1 MIGTGF
7 PSNDLLNALAKQ
19 SLGNS
24 YEQLAYQA
32 QAHDAALRRVR
43 DLDVAKTLLS
53 PPQMQLD
60 LQKAI
65 GLLSSPQTDSLA
77 ALMGQAESWQSAA
90 RALNSSAH
98 QSIRAAQDAFDR
110 NRKAIESMARLASSA
125 MSQRVTDTLWPMQQ
139 LVESQLESAKSARRM
154 IERINAQLGARLDSA
169 RIAYP
174 AQNLEDLLDQWTE
187 PDRVVTDHSAFY
199 DLEPNADERT
209 SPEELR
215 QEAEQIERAVGAVP
229 EYPWQGSRQ
238 AAKQWREMILF
249 YIALLTF
256 IQGLA
261 SDSYALYQAHSEAR
275 QSQAQE
281 KIEAARHQA
290 QLAVLHSIDGSIQR
304 LQDHLVAA
312 SPECV
317 VHGKGASVRSRP
329 GEGYILGRVYPN
341 QVVRVTG
348 KAGRWAKVR
357 YTDHV
362 DGREVEGWLLKHYLK
377 PFSGSREPSQ
387 LCPLSG

>member
-1 MIGTGF
+1 MVSTGF
-7 PSNDLLNALAKQ
+7 PSNDLLNAMAKQ

-24 YEQLAYQA
+24 YMQLADQA
-32 QAHDAALRRVR
+32 QVHDAALRRVR
-43 DLDVAKTLLS
+43 DLDLAKALLS

-77 ALMGQAESWQSAA
+77 ALTGQAESWRSAA
-90 RALNSSAH
+90 RALNSSAL
-98 QSIRAAQDAFDR
+98 QSIRVAQDAFDR
-110 NRKAIESMARLASSA
+110 NRKAIESVARLASSA
-125 MSQRVTDTLWPMQQ
+125 AALHITDTLWPMQH
-139 LVESQLESAKSARRM
+139 LVKSQLESAQSARRM
-154 IERINAQLGARLDSA
+154 IERINAQIGVNLDAA
-169 RIAYP
+169 RIAHP
-174 AQNLEDLLDQWTE
+174 PQKLQDLLDQWAA
-187 PDRVVTDHSAFY
+187 PDTVITDHSAFY
-199 DLEPNADERT
+199 DLELNADEPT
-209 SPEELR
+209 PLEGLR
-215 QEAEQIERAVGAVP
+215 QEAEQLERAVGAVP
-229 EYPWQGSRQ
+229 EYPWHGSRQ
-238 AAKQWREMILF
+238 AAKQWREMIIF

-261 SDSYALYQAHSEAR
+261 SDSYTVYQAHSEAQ

-281 KIEAARHQA
+281 KVETARHQA

-329 GEGYILGRVYPN
+329 GEGYVLGRVHPN

-362 DGREVEGWLLKHYLK
+362 DDREVEGWMLKHYLK
-377 PFSGSREPSQ
+377 PLSGSR
-387 LCPLSG
+387 